1 MRNILIVDDV
11 SINRKIIRK
20 ILEKN
25 IDDIVFFEAEDG
37 IEALEFIKNDNISV
51 IILDIIMPRKD
62 GLEVLKEIKKDELYK
77 SIPVIMLSTMDEI
90 NTVKEALSLGALDY
104 FTKPLTQEQLKIT
117 LTLKVKNALE
127 LYEKEKEIKK
137 LYNQIKSDLM
147 VAQQL
152 QRSMVVTDAVYENV
166 IIKGKYIP
174 CQEIGGDIFC
184 SKKVNN
190 RVFFLMADASGHG
203 ISAAMISSMISSI
216 FYAKIDSCELPSD
229 LLTNINKSL
238 VDVFNGS
245 NLDCVS
251 AFAGCIENN
260 KLLYSNAGHP
270 YPVFFDKANRKIEC
284 LELDG
289 FLLGFLESSIYETKE
304 VEINKDDMLILYT
317 DGLFDK
323 GVNDGYS
330 HWHFVLEYCKNS
342 ISFEG
347 IDLSNALEELVF
359 FFKNKDDLDFID
371 DVEVMFVK
379 KIN

>member
-37 IEALEFIKNDNISV
+37 IEALEIIKNDNISV

-62 GLEVLKEIKKDELYK
+62 GLEVLKEIKKDELYND
-77 SIPVIMLSTMDEI
+77 IPVIMLSTMDEI

-127 LYEKEKEIKK
+127 LYEKEKEIKN
-137 LYNQIKSDLM
+137 LYIQIKSDLM

-152 QRSMVVTDAVYENV
+152 QRSMVVTDEAYENV
-166 IIKGKYIP
+166 IIKGEYIP

-216 FYAKIDSCELPSD
+216 FYTKIDL
-229 LLTNINKSL
+229 
-238 VDVFNGS
+238 
-245 NLDCVS
+245 
-251 AFAGCIENN
+251 
-260 KLLYSNAGHP
+260 
-270 YPVFFDKANRKIEC
+270 
-284 LELDG
+284 
-289 FLLGFLESSIYETKE
+289 
-304 VEINKDDMLILYT
+304 
-317 DGLFDK
+317 
-323 GVNDGYS
+323 
-330 HWHFVLEYCKNS
+330 
-342 ISFEG
+342 
-347 IDLSNALEELVF
+347 
-359 FFKNKDDLDFID
+359 
-371 DVEVMFVK
+371 
-379 KIN
+379 